1 MAKGD
6 HLIVRRGWYT
16 HHAIDL
22 GDGYVVQY
30 GRGLS
35 DGVTASVHVTS
46 GERFSKG
53 RPIEVR
59 SSLTSFEA
67 DEIALRAL
75 NCVGEQEYHILWNNC
90 EHFVNWC
97 RTGKRESPQ
106 VDWFIEN
113 ASDVV
118 SKVVVSVV
126 TTGAAKLAV
135 KASAKLS
142 SKAASRAAT
151 TPWLIAADGAQLIA
165 ESTASALG
173 RDKNEAKRTGQAVGV
188 GASAGIGA
196 LAGGPVGAAV
206 AVGMW
211 AAGEVL
217 NLALPVKAR
226 K

>member
-16 HHAIDL
+16 HHAIDI
-22 GDGYVVQY
+22 GDGYVVHY

-53 RPIEVR
+53 RPIEVH
-59 SSLTSFEA
+59 SSLTSYDE

-75 NCVGEQEYHILWNNC
+75 HCVGEQKYHILWNNC

-126 TTGAAKLAV
+126 TTGAARLAV

-142 SKAASRAAT
+142 TKAASRAAT
-151 TPWLIAADGAQLIA
+151 TPWLIAADAAQLIA

-173 RDKNEAKRTGQAVGV
+173 RDKNEARRTGQAVGA

-196 LAGGPVGAAV
+196 LTAGPVGAAI
-206 AVGMW
+206 AVGIW
-211 AAGEVL
+211 AMGEVGGK
-217 NLALPVKAR
+217 ALSSR
-226 K
+226 ER

>member
-16 HHAIDL
+16 HHAIDI

-30 GRGLS
+30 GRGIS

-53 RPIEVR
+53 RPIEVH
-59 SSLTSFEA
+59 SSLTSYDE

-75 NCVGEQEYHILWNNC
+75 NCIGEQEYHILWNNC

-151 TPWLIAADGAQLIA
+151 TPWLIAADAAQLIA

-173 RDKNEAKRTGQAVGV
+173 RDKNEARRTGQAVGA

-196 LAGGPVGAAV
+196 LTAGPVGAAI
-206 AVGMW
+206 AVGIW
-211 AAGEVL
+211 AMGEVVGKTL
-217 NLALPVKAR
+217 FSR
-226 K
+226 ER

>member
-35 DGVTASVHVTS
+35 DGVTASVHITS
-46 GERFSKG
+46 GARFSKG
-53 RPIEVR
+53 RSIEVH
-59 SSLTSFEA
+59 SSLTSYDE

-75 NCVGEQEYHILWNNC
+75 HCVGEQKYHILWNNC

-151 TPWLIAADGAQLIA
+151 TPWLIAADAAQLIA

-173 RDKNEAKRTGQAVGV
+173 RDKNEARRTGQAVGA

-196 LAGGPVGAAV
+196 LTAGPVGAAV

-211 AAGEVL
+211 AAGEIIGY
-217 NLALPVKAR
+217 ALPAKA

>member
-46 GERFSKG
+46 GEKFSKG
-53 RPIEVR
+53 HSIEVH
-59 SSLTSFEA
+59 STPTSFDA

-75 NCVGEQEYHILWNNC
+75 NCIGEQEYHILRNNC

-97 RTGKRESPQ
+97 RTGKRESQQ
-106 VDWFIEN
+106 VDRFIES
-113 ASDVV
+113 ASDAV
-118 SKVVVSVV
+118 SKVVVSMV

-151 TPWLIAADGAQLIA
+151 TPWLIAADAAQLIA
-165 ESTASALG
+165 ESTASTLG
-173 RDKNEAKRTGQAVGV
+173 RDKNDAKRTGQAVGA
-188 GASAGIGA
+188 GTSAGIGA
-196 LAGGPVGAAV
+196 LTGGPVGAAV

-217 NLALPVKAR
+217 NFALPAKAR

>member
-30 GRGLS
+30 GRGIS
-35 DGVTASVHVTS
+35 DGVTASVHITS

-53 RPIEVR
+53 CSIEIHA
-59 SSLTSFEA
+59 SATSFHA

-97 RTGKRESPQ
+97 RTGTRESQQ

-113 ASDVV
+113 A
-118 SKVVVSVV
+118 
-126 TTGAAKLAV
+126 GAAKLAV
-135 KASAKLS
+135 NASAKLS
-142 SKAASRAAT
+142 SKVASRAAT
-151 TPWLIAADGAQLIA
+151 TPWLIAADAAQLIA

-173 RDKNEAKRTGQAVGV
+173 REKNEAKRTGQAVGA
-188 GASAGIGA
+188 GTSAGIGA
-196 LAGGPVGAAV
+196 LTGGPVGAAV
-206 AVGMW
+206 AVGVW

-217 NLALPVKAR
+217 NFALPAKAR

>member
-35 DGVTASVHVTS
+35 DGVTASVHITS
-46 GERFSKG
+46 GARFSKG
-53 RPIEVR
+53 RPIEVH
-59 SSLTSFEA
+59 SSLTSYDE

-75 NCVGEQEYHILWNNC
+75 NCVGEQEYHVLWNNC

-142 SKAASRAAT
+142 TKAASRAAT
-151 TPWLIAADGAQLIA
+151 TPWLIAADAAQLIA

-173 RDKNEAKRTGQAVGV
+173 RDKNEARRTGQAVGA

-196 LAGGPVGAAV
+196 LTAGPAGAAI
-206 AVGMW
+206 AVGIW
-211 AAGEVL
+211 AMGEVVGKTL
-217 NLALPVKAR
+217 FSR
-226 K
+226 ER

>member
-1 MAKGD
+1 VAKGD

-46 GERFSKG
+46 DKRFSKG
-53 RPIEVR
+53 RQIEVY
-59 SSLTSFEA
+59 SSATSFDA

-75 NCVGEQEYHILWNNC
+75 NCVGEHEYHILWNNC

-97 RTGKRESPQ
+97 RTGKRESSQ
-106 VDWFIEN
+106 VDWLIEN

-118 SKVVVSVV
+118 AKVVVSVV

-151 TPWLIAADGAQLIA
+151 TPWLIAADAAQLIA

-196 LAGGPVGAAV
+196 LAAGPVGAAV
-206 AVGMW
+206 AVGIW
-211 AAGEVL
+211 AMGEVVG
-217 NLALPVKAR
+217 NALSSR
-226 K
+226 ER